1 MGLVVRINLTSVY
14 LCAVA
19 ARSSMARTARGVII
33 NLSSGG
39 AAKAH
44 RGNAPYD
51 AAKGGIEA
59 LTRAL
64 ALDLGPYGVRCAP
77 GRPGLDRHQAARHL
91 DEERAERGR
100 TSRSARSA
108 RRRTSAGPVAFLA
121 SDDARYMT
129 GSRRRRRRRCSP
141 SSARHPGRHLRAR
154 PLSARRPRARAVLTM
169 AALGLPRKAILAATG
184 NGALAALGRR
194 YGMRL
199 GASRFVAGETLGDC
213 VGVLRELHARGLAG
227 YAVLLGESVTARAAV
242 HAAVRAYEPVA
253 ARLGAERIG
262 ATMSIKLTH
271 VGLLIDEELAF
282 RSAREVIG
290 AAAAHG
296 VFVRLDMEESAHV
309 DATLRTYRR
318 LRAEGLDE
326 QRHHPAG
333 VPVPVAGRPAGRC
346 SRSA

>member
-1 MGLVVRINLTSVY
+1 
-14 LCAVA
+14 
-19 ARSSMARTARGVII
+19 
-33 NLSSGG
+33 
-39 AAKAH
+39 
-44 RGNAPYD
+44 
-51 AAKGGIEA
+51 
-59 LTRAL
+59 
-64 ALDLGPYGVRCAP
+64 
-77 GRPGLDRHQAARHL
+77 
-91 DEERAERGR
+91 
-100 TSRSARSA
+100 
-108 RRRTSAGPVAFLA
+108 
-121 SDDARYMT
+121 
-129 GSRRRRRRRCSP
+129 
-141 SSARHPGRHLRAR
+141 
-154 PLSARRPRARAVLTM
+154 M

-227 YAVLLGESVTARAAV
+227 YAVLLGESVTERAAV

-271 VGLLIDEELAF
+271 FGLLIDEELAF

-318 LRAEGLDE
+318 LRAEGLDNT
-326 QRHHPAG
+326 G
-333 VPVPVAGRPAGRC
+333 VVLQAYLYRSPDDLRGAAPAGRE
-346 SRSA
+346 RPHRQGRVPRAAVRGVPAQARRRPSATVELARAALAGAAFTAVATHDDRMIDALAGATGEHELQLLYGVRPQLQDRLVQQGRRVRVCVPYGGDWFVYFGRRLAERPANLLFVARGVMRG

>member
-1 MGLVVRINLTSVY
+1 
-14 LCAVA
+14 
-19 ARSSMARTARGVII
+19 
-33 NLSSGG
+33 
-39 AAKAH
+39 
-44 RGNAPYD
+44 
-51 AAKGGIEA
+51 
-59 LTRAL
+59 
-64 ALDLGPYGVRCAP
+64 
-77 GRPGLDRHQAARHL
+77 
-91 DEERAERGR
+91 
-100 TSRSARSA
+100 
-108 RRRTSAGPVAFLA
+108 
-121 SDDARYMT
+121 
-129 GSRRRRRRRCSP
+129 
-141 SSARHPGRHLRAR
+141 
-154 PLSARRPRARAVLTM
+154 M

-271 VGLLIDEELAF
+271 FGLLIDEELAF
-282 RSAREVIG
+282 RSARAVIG

-318 LRAEGLDE
+318 LRAEGLDNTGVVLQAYLYRSPDDLRALLPLGVNVRIVKGAYLE
-326 QRHHPAG
+326 PPSVAFPRKRDVDQRYVELARAALAG
-333 VPVPVAGRPAGRC
+333 AAFTAVATHDDRMIDALAGATGEHELQLLYGVRPQLQDRLVQQGRRVRVCVPYGGDWFVYFGRRLAERPANLLFVARGVMRG
-346 SRSA
+346 